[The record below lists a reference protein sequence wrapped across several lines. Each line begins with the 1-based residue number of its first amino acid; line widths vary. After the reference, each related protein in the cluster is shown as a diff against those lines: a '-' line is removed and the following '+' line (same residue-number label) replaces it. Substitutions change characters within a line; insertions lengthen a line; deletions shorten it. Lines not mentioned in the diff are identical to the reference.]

1 MPRTTPNLYILG
13 TPRSGTTSVAK
24 WLSYHPDVDRG
35 LSKEP
40 MYHAS
45 DLPSPNH
52 VTDRDEYL
60 QNWSGAESV
69 PMRLDASTWNLFSKA
84 AASSIA
90 KMSPEAVLIVH
101 LRNPVD
107 LLASLHNHHV
117 FLGLEPEHDFETA
130 VFAQRPP
137 DTVEFRRSTDY
148 LEVVRLA
155 GQIQRYHE
163 HFPQDRITFVDFEA
177 LSSDPESTHLA
188 LLDDLGLDRVPLSL
202 YPHMNPGRRQ
212 RLPGANQRFAG
223 RKSVA
228 GRGIG
233 KIVRKLNTT
242 PGRRPVD
249 PQARRRILQRLKP
262 GIDELADLIHR
273 DLSDWKSV

>member
-1 MPRTTPNLYILG
+1 
-13 TPRSGTTSVAK
+13 
-24 WLSYHPDVDRG
+24 
-35 LSKEP
+35 

-90 KMSPEAVLIVH
+90 KMSPEAILIVH

-148 LEVVRLA
+148 LEVVRLT
-155 GQIQRYHE
+155 GQLKRYHE
-163 HFPQDRITFVDFEA
+163 HFPQDRITFVDFAMIER
-177 LSSDPESTHLA
+177 DPEAAYFT
-188 LLDDLGLDRVPLSL
+188 LLDDLGLRRVPLRE
-202 YPHMNPGRRQ
+202 YPHLNPGRRQ
-212 RLPGANQRFAG
+212 RVRGANQRFEG
-223 RKSVA
+223 RKSVV
-228 GRGIG
+228 GREVS
-233 KIVRKLNTT
+233 KVVRRLNVSV
-242 PGRRPVD
+242 GRPPVD
-249 PQARRRILQRLKP
+249 RDARRRILVRIIP
-262 GIDELADLIHR
+262 DIDELAEMINR